1 MYYLRNNGEIEIDI
15 KKSRF
20 IAYATRV
27 ETIDEAQEIIQERRK
42 QHFKARH
49 HCSAFIIGDHQNIQR
64 SSDDGEPSG
73 TAGVPIL
80 EVLKQNELTNT
91 LIVVTRYFG
100 GIKLGKGGLIRAY
113 SSATST
119 AVDELGIVQ
128 PTLQDEL
135 ILTLDYSLFDPLQH
149 DLEQQEVTIGEIQ
162 YTDKIQMQ
170 IFCDQ
175 VITEAIEQHLIQQ
188 FNNQI
193 HLEIGQPR
201 VVEKTIKKGAN
212 D

>member
-1 MYYLRNNGEIEIDI
+1 MYYLRNNGEIEIDV

-113 SSATST
+113 SSAAST
-119 AVDELGIVQ
+119 AIDELGIVQ